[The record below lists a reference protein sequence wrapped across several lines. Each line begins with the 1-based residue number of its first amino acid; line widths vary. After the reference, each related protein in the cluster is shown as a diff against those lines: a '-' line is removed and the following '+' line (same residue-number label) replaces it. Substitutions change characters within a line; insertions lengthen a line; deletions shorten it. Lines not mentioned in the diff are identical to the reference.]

1 MRISQHTHLGRR
13 IASVIMK
20 EITVDEEEGLSDAM
34 TPSMQVIRLE
44 AQADTVEQGFSHTKL
59 ICDLKPL
66 FAAKR
71 TTGTSDL

>member
-1 MRISQHTHLGRR
+1 MYLVTKRVGVCGCV
-13 IASVIMK
+13 A
-20 EITVDEEEGLSDAM
+20 VDDEEGLSDAM
-34 TPSMQVIRLE
+34 IPSIQVVRLE

-71 TTGTSDL
+71 TTGTSEL